1 MLLNLQMELCEIQSL
16 HPGAGTVV
24 VQRWEG
30 WDLIK
35 IDSEIRA
42 SVLHIWIHADSAGT

>member
-1 MLLNLQMELCEIQSL
+1 MLLSLQRELREIQSL
-16 HPGAGTVV
+16 HPVV

-30 WDLIK
+30 CGLIK

-42 SVLHIWIHADSAGT
+42 SVLHIWIHADSAGN